1 MQLLSSSTAGWRSVW
16 QVHSAVDLFPA
27 LAPDQLTDL
36 AEDIRKNGLLH
47 PVIYCKKPDGTHILI
62 DGRSRLDALELLGLL
77 KITNGQ
83 MTIDGMAD
91 GTWKRE
97 DPDAAAD
104 PIAYVISANIR
115 RRHLDRD
122 QRRSVLEQLIE
133 TDPTKSAR
141 QVARLAGV
149 SPTTAVAVRDALV
162 LRGDVSKLDT
172 STDSLRPPT
181 AHTQGESEDG
191 AGISTISFLNPE
203 LFSTQSRKLRARSD
217 CECSPRVRSKMPR
230 CGTPELPEFI
240 QRDQTHRHSRLGTH
254 CPELARYSAQS
265 QGRGSNRW
273 ISEASHR

>member
-172 STDSLRPPT
+172 STDSLGRQQPTHKVKAKMARASPPSRFLT
-181 AHTQGESEDG
+181 PNSSRRSPGSCERDQIASALHAFAAKCLDVEPQ
-191 AGISTISFLNPE
+191 SFLSSYSE
-203 LFSTQSRKLRARSD
+203 TKRIDILGSAR
-217 CECSPRVRSKMPR
+217 
-230 CGTPELPEFI
+230 I
-240 QRDQTHRHSRLGTH
+240 
-254 CPELARYSAQS
+254 ARNWLDTLLNHKAG
-265 QGRGSNRW
+265 GRTDG
-273 ISEASHR
+273 